1 MSASYNV
8 CLCQREEQ
16 LRQREK
22 QLQREQ
28 QQQRQR
34 EEEERGREEQERQR
48 AAHLKKETQ
57 AGSRSPSLKST
68 IKSRVSRAN
77 LDLLNMICSIRWQIN
92 HRASSYILHLTASG
106 LVCDIV

>member
-28 QQQRQR
+28 QQQHQRQ
-34 EEEERGREEQERQR
+34 EEERAREEQERQR
-48 AAHLKKETQ
+48 VAHLKREMQEKQ
-57 AGSRSPSLKST
+57 AALE
-68 IKSRVSRAN
+68 V
-77 LDLLNMICSIRWQIN
+77 LLI
-92 HRASSYILHLTASG
+92 SYIEGRNISKKS
-106 LVCDIV
+106 VQD

>member
-28 QQQRQR
+28 QQRQR
-34 EEEERGREEQERQR
+34 EEEERAREEQERQR
-48 AAHLKKETQ
+48 VAHLKKEMQEQQ
-57 AGSRSPSLKST
+57 AALE
-68 IKSRVSRAN
+68 V
-77 LDLLNMICSIRWQIN
+77 LLI
-92 HRASSYILHLTASG
+92 SYIAGRKISKKS
-106 LVCDIV
+106 VQD

>member
-1 MSASYNV
+1 MSVSYNV

-48 AAHLKKETQ
+48 VAHLKKEMQENQ
-57 AGSRSPSLKST
+57 AALEVFL
-68 IKSRVSRAN
+68 I
-77 LDLLNMICSIRWQIN
+77 
-92 HRASSYILHLTASG
+92 SYIAGRAICKKS
-106 LVCDIV
+106 VQD